1 MSAKLLA
8 DIIKMKNVIIEQN
21 ILSSVKVP
29 PLMRRHSNSRAKL
42 HCSASKTAT
51 NCTINGTNGGTNCS
65 TGRASN
71 HSANASSGGGT
82 AEGTDD
88 RASYRASCAST
99 RSAVDIRK
107 C

>member
-29 PLMRRHSNSRAKL
+29 PLMRRHSDWRAKL

-51 NCTINGTNGGTNCS
+51 NCTINGTNGGTNS
-65 TGRASN
+65 NTGRASN
-71 HSANASSGGGT
+71 QSANAST
-82 AEGTDD
+82 AEGTAD